1 MNKPGMRAVPVTKNG
16 TPVTKWSR
24 QKLESEM
31 RRAGWVAQGMGTWQH
46 PQATIKVQ
54 LFAFEPV
61 ARREVW
67 HRYAE
72 LNQVPKPEDFR

>member
-1 MNKPGMRAVPVTKNG
+1 MKNPGMRAVPVVVNG
-16 TPVTKWSR
+16 QPVVKWSR
-24 QKLESEM
+24 QKLEREM
-31 RRAGWVAQGMGTWQH
+31 RRGGWQSLGMGVWEH

-61 ARREVW
+61 ARRETW

-72 LNQVPKPEDFR
+72 INQAPKPEDFR